1 MKGKHCLV
9 TGGSRGIG
17 KMIVEGFVAN
27 GAIVYVC
34 SRKKQACDETCVEMN
49 GKYAGGPG
57 KAVSLPGDLST
68 LQGVEAVVASLQGVD
83 KLHVLVNN
91 AGATWGAPLLE
102 YPDDAWAKV
111 MDLNVRHIFNL
122 TKLLIPKLEK
132 AAVAGDPARV
142 INISSIDGMRAEQ
155 TFGPTAAFA
164 YTTSKGALIH
174 LGNALCRALSPYNIT
189 VNTVCPGVFPS
200 KMTKFMFDNKSVMD
214 SLESHN
220 PLKRTGNALDMAGTL
235 LYLCSR
241 AGSFTNGA
249 VLPLDGGNFL
259 HNSSL

>member
-1 MKGKHCLV
+1 
-9 TGGSRGIG
+9 
-17 KMIVEGFVAN
+17 
-27 GAIVYVC
+27 
-34 SRKKQACDETCVEMN
+34 
-49 GKYAGGPG
+49 
-57 KAVSLPGDLST
+57 
-68 LQGVEAVVASLQGVD
+68 
-83 KLHVLVNN
+83 
-91 AGATWGAPLLE
+91 
-102 YPDDAWAKV
+102 

-122 TKLLIPKLEK
+122 TKLLVPKLEK
-132 AAVAGDPARV
+132 AAVQGDPARV

-155 TFGPTAAFA
+155 TAGPTAAFA

-200 KMTKFMFDNKSVMD
+200 KMTKFMFDNDNLIGHLQDK
-214 SLESHN
+214 N
-220 PLKRTGNALDMAGTL
+220 PLKRTGQTSDMAGTL

-241 AGSFTNGA
+241 AGAFTNGA